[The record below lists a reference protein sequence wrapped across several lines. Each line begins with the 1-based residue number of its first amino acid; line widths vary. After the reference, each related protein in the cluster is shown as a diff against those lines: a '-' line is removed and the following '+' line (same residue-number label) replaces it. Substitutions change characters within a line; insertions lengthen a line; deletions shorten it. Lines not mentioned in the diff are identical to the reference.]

1 MTEPKQKIDW
11 SGEIHDR
18 ILQAI
23 QERGRGGFATVRSV
37 YYYLGSLDLIP
48 MTEQGYKQLDA
59 LVVKMRKSK
68 EIPWGYFP
76 VVRGTNGISPNRHWD
91 ADEFYDAYKK
101 SFLACAE
108 YYRMPLWYKQPNLV
122 EVWVEKKGLL
132 PKVERYIRDLDVQV
146 RAVEGYPP
154 WEFVN
159 ENVEDIEN
167 YLNDRAD
174 DATVNILYLGDLDP
188 SGLDIDRQIQD
199 AFSHFEMD
207 MTFERIG
214 LLPEQVER
222 YHLPSIP
229 SNAEVI
235 EKIHRDAR
243 YAKYLSKYGE
253 HFTELDAWDGLSPD
267 TMRQE
272 IRDKIMSFFDHSLDK
287 EREQAH
293 RDALTELTDKLE
305 DAKERL
311 SD

>member
-1 MTEPKQKIDW
+1 MTEPKTKIDW

-23 QERGRGGFATVRSV
+23 EERGKGGFATVRAV

-48 MTEQGYKQLDA
+48 LTEQGYKQLDA
-59 LVVKMRKSK
+59 LVVKMRKNG

-76 VVRGTNGISPNRHWD
+76 VVKGVNGAAPDTFWT
-91 ADEFYDAYKK
+91 ADSYFKAYRDQ
-101 SFLACAE
+101 FLNSDK
-108 YYRMPLWYKQPNLV
+108 YYRTPVWYMQSNLV

-132 PKVERYIRDLDVQV
+132 PKVVNYVRGLDVQV

-159 ENVEDIEN
+159 ENIADIRN
-167 YLNDRAD
+167 MLDDRNDE
-174 DATVNILYLGDLDP
+174 ATVNILYLGDLDP

-214 LLPEQVER
+214 LLPEHVQR
-222 YHLPSIP
+222 YNLPPIP

-235 EKIHRDAR
+235 AKIHRDSR
-243 YAKYLSKYGE
+243 YAKYFSKYGE
-253 HFTELDAWDGLSPD
+253 RFTELDAWDGISPD
-267 TMRQE
+267 TMREE
-272 IRDKIMSFFDHSLDK
+272 IREKIMSFFDHRLDAD
-287 EREQAH
+287 REKLHKKALAELNAKLA
-293 RDALTELTDKLE
+293 DARK
-305 DAKERL
+305 RL
-311 SD
+311 ID